1 MKNTLTDLNNHLFA
15 QMERLSEESTKGDDL
30 KEEIERSR
38 AISSI
43 AKDITSNATVVLNAQ
58 KFVFDTTGQA
68 PDRNTFL
75 VKQQQAPAIS
85 QA

>member
-15 QMERLSEESTKGDDL
+15 QMERLSEDATKGDDL

-43 AKDITSNATVVLNAQ
+43 AKDITSNASVVLTAQ
-58 KFVFDTTGQA
+58 KFVFDATGQRPA
-68 PDRNTFL
+68 RDSFL
-75 VKQQQAPAIS
+75 VKQHEAPAIT
-85 QA
+85 